1 MSPIYIALLIS
12 LVAVPTLQLSAQSDA
27 APPPDATT
35 QTSPAQTPATAPP
48 TSDEITTLHATARLV
63 VLDVVVVDGDGH
75 PVHGLKPSD
84 FALTEDGV
92 PQGLASFKESGVTD
106 IPAPEETARPNTFSS
121 HSPPGEDVTKTVIVL
136 GNLDRPDGALVRPD
150 LEQFLKGMSPGAPIA
165 IFRIDWQGLHMVQDF
180 SSDPKVLAEAGSSER
195 LMPPL
200 GFQVT
205 YPRRRGSPVQWV
217 ASYVSAVPGRVNLVW
232 IAPGTGE
239 FSNEYPDLAEVMRDL
254 KGSTNVLH
262 LTRVV
267 LYPINPHG
275 YMDGPFANTDL
286 MDLATKYGGHAFL
299 DGIVHPLSEIVATG
313 NDYYKISYSPT
324 NPVWDGAYRKIHIDV
339 SGIPQMTKSA
349 ANYWSRFLGWSED
362 DERKVVYRQGYF
374 ARTEGLNR
382 VSSVPTIQAG
392 NSSPSQPDR
401 RLISY
406 SPKGDP
412 RVPGYTQRT
421 PAQIAMD
428 FGAVTPSEFPI
439 KVTVTPSP
447 EVKRAKLGAA
457 AREGEVLAP
466 QFRELPYRSCRVH
479 YWVDPASLH
488 FEQSAPGSFHATLE
502 FASIVYRDD
511 GVLVSLVDAADGL
524 DVDGAGMA
532 RLMQTGVTFDQTIA
546 MPIAGNPLPGQ
557 FFLRAGVHDHM
568 TGQVSAVMIPSEE
581 IKLLSPQREILT
593 TGLAATH

>member
-1 MSPIYIALLIS
+1 MSPVRVALLIS
-12 LVAVPTLQLSAQSDA
+12 IVALPSLRLAAQTA
-27 APPPDATT
+27 AASTPVAAT
-35 QTSPAQTPATAPP
+35 QSSPAQPAGAVPSAA
-48 TSDEITTLHATARLV
+48 SDQITTLHATARLV

-92 PQGLASFKESGVTD
+92 PQRLASFKESGVSG
-106 IPAPEETARPNTFSS
+106 ILVPEEAARPNTFSS
-121 HSPPGEDVTKTVIVL
+121 HPQPGEDVTKTVIVL
-136 GNLDRPDGALVRPD
+136 GNLDRADGALVRPE
-150 LEQFLKGMSPGAPIA
+150 LREFLKSVSPGAPIA

-217 ASYVSAVPGRVNLVW
+217 ASYVSAIPGRVNLVW

-239 FSNEYPDLAEVMRDL
+239 FSNEYPDLAEVMCDL
-254 KGSTNVLH
+254 KGSTDVLH
-262 LTRVV
+262 LSRVV

-286 MDLATKYGGHAFL
+286 LDLATKYGGHAFL

-313 NDYYKISYSPT
+313 NDYYTISYSPT
-324 NPVWDGAYRKIHIDV
+324 NPIWDGTYRRIHIDV
-339 SGIPQMTKSA
+339 SGIQKMTKSA
-349 ANYWSRFLGWSED
+349 ANYWARFLGWSED

-382 VSSVPTIQAG
+382 VSSVPTIQTG

-439 KVTVTPSP
+439 KVTVMPLP

-457 AREGEVLAP
+457 AREGEALAP
-466 QFRELPYRSCRVH
+466 QFRDLPYRSCRVH
-479 YWVDPASLH
+479 YRVDPESLH
-488 FEQSAPGSFHATLE
+488 FEQRVPGSYHAMLE
-502 FASIVYRDD
+502 FASVVYRDD
-511 GVLVSLVDAADGL
+511 GVAVSLVDTTDGL

-532 RLMQTGVTFDQTIA
+532 RLMRTGVTFDQTIA
-546 MPIAGNPLPGQ
+546 MPVAGNPLPGQ
-557 FFLRAGVHDHM
+557 FFLRAGVNDRM
-568 TGQVSAVMIPSEE
+568 TGHVSTVMIPSEE
-581 IKLLSPQREILT
+581 IKLP
-593 TGLAATH
+593 